1 MRGEGGSVLLFGWV
15 WTRLRRVVNRAR
27 RIGLILAASAV
38 ILAVLLYP
46 ITIFLLLVDGLT
58 FAARKIGRVRVL
70 PAGATWAGSLLAVL
84 TATAV
89 AIGGNPPPPSPN
101 SSPSPTELAAASA
114 SDPPSP
120 SPAPTSTASPSPA
133 PTVTPSP
140 TFGPIRATEQA
151 LVTRVVDGD
160 TIEVEIDGA
169 LFKLR
174 YIGID
179 SPETVDPSSPV
190 QWMGPEAS
198 AANAALVDGRT
209 VYLERDVSETD
220 RYGRLLRYVW
230 LIEPTGW
237 LLVNL
242 ELVSSGFAAA
252 SSYPPDVKYQDLFT
266 EAQRE
271 ASLAGLGLWGPQ
283 PSPTPAPTAKPTPK
297 PTPQPTAAPTTSG
310 DCDPSYPTVCIPPP
324 PPDLDC
330 GQISYRN
337 FTVIGDDPHRFDGDN
352 DGIGCET

>member
-1 MRGEGGSVLLFGWV
+1 MLLFGWV
-15 WTRLRRVVNRAR
+15 WTRLRRVVGRAR
-27 RIGLILAASAV
+27 RIGLIVAGSTV
-38 ILAVLLYP
+38 ILAILLYP
-46 ITIFLLLVDGLT
+46 LTVFFLLVDGLN
-58 FAARKIGRVRVL
+58 FAARRIERIRVL
-70 PAGATWAGSLLAVL
+70 PVGATWAGSLLAVL

-89 AIGGNPPPPSPN
+89 AIGGNPPPPSPSI
-101 SSPSPTELAAASA
+101 SSSPTEVAAGSA
-114 SDPPSP
+114 SE
-120 SPAPTSTASPSPA
+120 TASPSPS
-133 PTVTPSP
+133 PTIVPSP

-160 TIEVEIDGA
+160 TIEVEIAGE

-179 SPETVDPSSPV
+179 TPETVDPGSPV
-190 QWMGPEAS
+190 EWMGPEAS
-198 AANAALVDGRT
+198 AANADLVDGRT

-230 LIEPTGW
+230 LLEPTGW

-271 ASLAGLGLWGPQ
+271 ATAAGLGLWGPE
-283 PSPTPAPTAKPTPK
+283 PSPTPEPTAKPTAKPTPK
-297 PTPQPTAAPTTSG
+297 PTPKPTTSAN
-310 DCDPSYPTVCIPPP
+310 CDPSYPTVCIPPY

-330 GQISYRN
+330 GDISYRN
-337 FTVIGDDPHRFDGDN
+337 FVVLEPDPHRFDGDN